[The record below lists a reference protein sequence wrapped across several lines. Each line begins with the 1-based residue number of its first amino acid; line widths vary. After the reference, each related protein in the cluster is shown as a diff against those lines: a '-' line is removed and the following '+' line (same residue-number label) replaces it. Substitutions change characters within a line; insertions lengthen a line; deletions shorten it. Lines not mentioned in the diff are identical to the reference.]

1 MPNHFLEVFLDF
13 LMFSYNFLESVR
25 GHLAIVAKFVVVMYL
40 YGTWVLIIC
49 VRRCTWIDAIERPGS
64 TAQAYIVRRIGSEV
78 LE

>member
-40 YGTWVLIIC
+40 YGTWVSTYYMC
-49 VRRCTWIDAIERPGS
+49 AAVHMDRCGYER
-64 TAQAYIVRRIGSEV
+64 
-78 LE
+78 